1 MYLIPTEEENRL
13 KQIFSPY
20 IDMKRE
26 PPLKADAPPEAF
38 EALKKYREIGK
49 RRYEEIEN
57 CLIKLEKEEL
67 LEIDEKMIEDMEQ
80 NIEEIDEKYP
90 NVFDYFR
97 EVAKRKR
104 DKKGK

>member
-49 RRYEEIEN
+49 RRYEEVEN
-57 CLIKLEKEEL
+57 CLKKLEKEEL
-67 LEIDEKMIEDMEQ
+67 LEIDEKMIEDMKQ

-97 EVAKRKR
+97 EVAKRKHN
-104 DKKGK
+104 KKGK